1 MEQEINRLNKL
12 KEICKNSYSE
22 SLIFFQNRLERLEAQ
37 IERTTENSLKREILD
52 SQKVHII
59 NEIAN
64 LDTAVEDAVRD
75 IDDKIQVIKN
85 EEGSFEHTMKKLKAY
100 LKRRNVN
107 EIFDA
112 FEMIS
117 NALIILRREHTPVD
131 S

>member
-12 KEICKNSYSE
+12 KEICKKSYSE
-22 SLIFFQNRLERLEAQ
+22 SLTYFQNRLERLEAQ
-37 IERTTENSLKREILD
+37 IERTTEHSLKREILD

-59 NEIAN
+59 SEIAN
-64 LDTAVEDAVRD
+64 LDAAMEAAVRD
-75 IDDKIQVIKN
+75 IDDKIQTRKN
-85 EEGSFEHTMKKLKAY
+85 EEGSFEHNMKKLKAC

-117 NALIILRREHTPVD
+117 NALLILRREHTPVD